1 MRTDAPRPRRAP
13 VFSLPPCTAH
23 SLFSQKREWGV
34 HWTSPQRAAD
44 HPARQREYRPPLRQ
58 RSAPPPRPSGRAPAP
73 LSGGKRKPP
82 QATWLRANHKSAV
95 PPEFPLRD
103 TRLPSNGGPPSRPTP
118 SFSRAAPGRLP
129 PPPWRRSHQP
139 RPLLASADRVLLL
152 ILAFTWKPVYY
163 PRRELSR
170 GQLIRKISFFSRLM
184 IRFSSL
190 EM

>member
-44 HPARQREYRPPLRQ
+44 DPARQREYRPPLRQ

-95 PPEFPLRD
+95 PPEFPSRD
-103 TRLPSNGGPPSRPTP
+103 TRLPSNGGTSVAAYSP
-118 SFSRAAPGRLP
+118 FSRAAPGRLP
-129 PPPWRRSHQP
+129 PPPWGRSHHP
-139 RPLLASADRVLLL
+139 RPLLASAGRVLLPF
-152 ILAFTWKPVYY
+152 LAFLQGSVYY
-163 PRRELSR
+163 TP
-170 GQLIRKISFFSRLM
+170 SRLVKTGVE
-184 IRFSSL
+184 FPSSTG
-190 EM
+190 

>member
-103 TRLPSNGGPPSRPTP
+103 TRLPSNGGTSV
-118 SFSRAAPGRLP
+118 AAYSLLQP
-129 PPPWRRSHQP
+129 RRSGTTSP
-139 RPLLASADRVLLL
+139 AALE
-152 ILAFTWKPVYY
+152 T
-163 PRRELSR
+163 LSPTA
-170 GQLIRKISFFSRLM
+170 
-184 IRFSSL
+184 SSL
-190 EM
+190 GLGRPGTASLPCVYMDASILSPPGIVKRGAGFPSSAG

>member
-1 MRTDAPRPRRAP
+1 MHQLPKPPLAPRRGQGHAYQAVCTVPRPRFLSSTVHGA
-13 VFSLPPCTAH
+13 FSLFA
-23 SLFSQKREWGV
+23 KERMGV

-103 TRLPSNGGPPSRPTP
+103 TRLPSNGGTSVAAYSP
-118 SFSRAAPGRLP
+118 FSRAAPGRLP
-129 PPPWRRSHQP
+129 PPPWGRSHHP
-139 RPLLASADRVLLL
+139 RPLLASAGRVLLPF
-152 ILAFTWKPVYY
+152 LAF
-163 PRRELSR
+163 L
-170 GQLIRKISFFSRLM
+170 
-184 IRFSSL
+184 
-190 EM
+190 

>member
-82 QATWLRANHKSAV
+82 QASRLRANTNPRYHLN
-95 PPEFPLRD
+95 FPCGTLVSPL
-103 TRLPSNGGPPSRPTP
+103 TAGPPSRPTLR
-118 SFSRAAPGRLP
+118 SAAPLRDDFPRRLGDALTIRVLSWP
-129 PPPWRRSHQP
+129 RQAGYCFPSLRFYRGQYTTP
-139 RPLLASADRVLLL
+139 RPA
-152 ILAFTWKPVYY
+152 
-163 PRRELSR
+163 LSR
-170 GQLIRKISFFSRLM
+170 QA
-184 IRFSSL
+184 
-190 EM
+190 